1 MAALADASANL
12 VSAFEGKSP
21 MTKLNGLGSMSYAQ
35 LLELRNRVDAALV
48 AAKAAEKQD
57 LRTKIEALAAKA
69 GLTLSDILETKSS
82 AGNSKL
88 KGSKVAVKYRNPK
101 DAKQTWSGRG
111 RQPNWLVAALKKGQ
125 KIESFLV

>member
-1 MAALADASANL
+1 
-12 VSAFEGKSP
+12 

-48 AAKAAEKQD
+48 AAKAAEKQG
-57 LRTKIEALAAKA
+57 LRAKIEALAAKS
-69 GLTLSDILETKSS
+69 GLTLSDLLDTKSG

-101 DAKQTWSGRG
+101 DAAQTWSWRG